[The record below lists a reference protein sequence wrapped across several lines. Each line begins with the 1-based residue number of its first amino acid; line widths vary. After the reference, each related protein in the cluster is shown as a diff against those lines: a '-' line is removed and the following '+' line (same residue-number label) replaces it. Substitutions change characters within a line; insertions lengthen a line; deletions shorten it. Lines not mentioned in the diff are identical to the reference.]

1 MLSSATPYQL
11 RWPQCGAAVAFFIYH
26 HISILFCS
34 LLDFTF
40 WHLVNALDFKITVS
54 GIAIFCIHATSLI
67 VSINTNFVQSP
78 SNSIW
83 FDSSRSPT
91 QHNKWWGCF
100 QDFPYLLFKI
110 HYITK
115 ERFLIP
121 VNLQFLKNMMIMIS
135 QFRTNV
141 LVSLFLIFSN
151 LSVENILLKSFSG
164 KRKPS
169 QSHSGHH
176 PNHCQAWNLQDAKK
190 QKNWL
195 FEEIDSTQFH
205 FQSFRRG
212 VKKSSFNG
220 HLIQTQCWLSFP
232 LFGALKYQFV
242 KPIWKSCEHL

>member
-1 MLSSATPYQL
+1 M
-11 RWPQCGAAVAFFIYH
+11 
-26 HISILFCS
+26 
-34 LLDFTF
+34 
-40 WHLVNALDFKITVS
+40 S

-121 VNLQFLKNMMIMIS
+121 VNLQFLKSMMIMIS

-176 PNHCQAWNLQDAKK
+176 PNHCQAWNSQDARNRKIDYLRK
-190 QKNWL
+190 VIQH
-195 FEEIDSTQFH
+195 DSTF
-205 FQSFRRG
+205 
-212 VKKSSFNG
+212 K
-220 HLIQTQCWLSFP
+220 L
-232 LFGALKYQFV
+232 
-242 KPIWKSCEHL
+242 

>member
-1 MLSSATPYQL
+1 M
-11 RWPQCGAAVAFFIYH
+11 RKKD
-26 HISILFCS
+26 S
-34 LLDFTF
+34 LVDL
-40 WHLVNALDFKITVS
+40 NFKITSS
-54 GIAIFCIHATSLI
+54 GTAIFCIHATSLI

-121 VNLQFLKNMMIMIS
+121 VNLQFLKSMMIMIS

-141 LVSLFLIFSN
+141 LVSLFYQFESWKYSPQIFFWQTKA
-151 LSVENILLKSFSG
+151 LSVSQRTS
-164 KRKPS
+164 S
-169 QSHSGHH
+169 QSLSGLEFTR
-176 PNHCQAWNLQDAKK
+176 CKK

-195 FEEIDSTQFH
+195 FEEGDSTQFH
-205 FQSFRRG
+205 FQTLGRG
-212 VKKSSFNG
+212 VKKALLMVTWSRHSAGCRSHCLEHWNTSLWSPSGKVVIIYRSFSKN
-220 HLIQTQCWLSFP
+220 
-232 LFGALKYQFV
+232 
-242 KPIWKSCEHL
+242 KSDFNPPEFWYL